1 MRLKILKPAGARLKK
16 LRKHLNCDM
25 KHMASRLGIV
35 TNTYYK
41 NENGLSLPSLIT
53 LKRLADD
60 FDLSMDWLLFGRE
73 PMFYKEKGQKE
84 MELEHA
90 VKELTTQLDRDRKNH
105 EAECKKKEEELKNQQ
120 QKAAFIE
127 SRPDMKELLE
137 HMEQDAIFYHELM
150 LYFQKYKIEKKESIK
165 KNSA

>member
-25 KHMASRLGIV
+25 KQMASRLGIV

-60 FDLSMDWLLFGRE
+60 FDLSMDWLLFGRG
-73 PMFYKEKGQKE
+73 PMFFKEKAQKE

-90 VKELTTQLDRDRKNH
+90 MKELNTQLDLERKNH
-105 EAECKKKEEELKNQQ
+105 EAECKKKEEELKNQR
-120 QKAAFIE
+120 QKATFIE

-137 HMEQDAIFYHELM
+137 HMEQDAIFYHKLM
-150 LYFQKYKIEKKESIK
+150 LYFQEYKIEKKESIK
-165 KNSA
+165 KDSD